1 MNTASNLK
9 QRVTIKRRTLSAD
22 GFGSNTETLTDVG
35 TFWCQIIET
44 SGEILTK
51 SNKMVKETKIDVV
64 MRKET
69 ADLIMPSDLLYIEND
84 ARIFRINSNFQT
96 IENFWVKIQATN
108 TI

>member
-9 QRVTIKRRTLSAD
+9 QRLSVKRRTLVPD
-22 GFGSNTETLTDVG
+22 GYGGNTETLTDVG

-51 SNKMVKETKIDVV
+51 ANKLVKETKIDVI

-69 ADLIMPSDLLYIEND
+69 ADLLMPSDLLYFEND
-84 ARIFRINSNFQT
+84 ARIFRMNSNFQT

-108 TI
+108 TQ